1 MTAPYWLD
9 PVLSEM
15 PFPSAQL
22 ALRDPNGLLA
32 IGGDL
37 EPERLLNAYRN
48 GIFPWFSEGQPILWW
63 SPEPR
68 SVLFPEQLRVSRS
81 LRKSMRQERFR
92 FSFDRAF
99 DQVIESCAAAPR
111 PGQNGTWI
119 VDDMVSAYMRL
130 HRLGHAHSVEAW
142 ESGELVGGLYGIA
155 IGKVFFGESMFARAT
170 DASKTAFVS
179 LVNNLRHW
187 DFALIDCQ
195 VETAHLNSL
204 GAQNIARAE
213 FLKLLQHWCQ
223 QPPAAAAWREG
234 ASADDFAGPAR

>member
-9 PVLSEM
+9 PGMSGM

-22 ALRDPNGLLA
+22 ALREPNGLLA

-37 EPERLLNAYRN
+37 EPQRLLNAYRH
-48 GIFPWFSEGQPILWW
+48 GIFPWFAEGQPILWW

-81 LRKSMRQERFR
+81 LRKTMRQQRFQLTL
-92 FSFDRAF
+92 DRAF

-119 VDDMVSAYMRL
+119 VDEMVTAYRRL

-142 ESGELVGGLYGIA
+142 DSGKLVGGLYGVA
-155 IGKVFFGESMFARAT
+155 IGKVFFGESMFSQAT
-170 DASKTAFVS
+170 DASKAAFVF
-179 LVNNLRHW
+179 LVTNLQDW
-187 DFALIDCQ
+187 DFELVDCQ

-204 GAQNIARAE
+204 GAHNIARAE
-213 FLKLLQHWCQ
+213 FLRAR
-223 QPPAAAAWREG
+223 AALV
-234 ASADDFAGPAR
+234 

>member
-9 PVLSEM
+9 PALPET
-15 PFPSAQL
+15 PFPSARL

-37 EPERLLNAYRN
+37 KPERLLNAYRN

-81 LRKSMRQERFR
+81 LRKTMRQQRFQL
-92 FSFDRAF
+92 SFDRAF

-119 VDDMVSAYMRL
+119 VDDMVTAYMRL

-142 ESGELVGGLYGIA
+142 ESGKLVGGLYGVA
-155 IGKVFFGESMFARAT
+155 IGKVFFGESMFAHAT
-170 DASKTAFVS
+170 DASKAAFVS
-179 LVNNLRHW
+179 LVDNLSHW
-187 DFALIDCQ
+187 DFELIDCQ

-204 GAQNIARAE
+204 GARNIPRAE
-213 FLKLLQHWCQ
+213 FLKLLQRWCQ
-223 QPPAAAAWREG
+223 QPPMAAAWSDRATADAFTG
-234 ASADDFAGPAR
+234 SAR